1 MSAASYQ
8 GVLGLTWLANK
19 KRVSKLTYV
28 DQFVMAYGG
37 LRGAIAFALAI
48 LLDDISF
55 PDKNLFVTATIL
67 VVMFT
72 VFVQVNTT
80 SQIQPQSTTI
90 NSLISMWGL

>member
-1 MSAASYQ
+1 MYNPLPHLINAVCYE

-19 KRVSKLTYV
+19 MRVSKLTYV

-72 VFVQVNTT
+72 VFVQVRD
-80 SQIQPQSTTI
+80 
-90 NSLISMWGL
+90 ISVNK